1 MLEALIALEARRC
14 ERLVAGDLS
23 DIDAVLDPQLV
34 YVHSTG
40 LVHDKAALLDFLAH
54 RIRYEA
60 VERQGLVVRHH
71 GDAAWMAGLM
81 RLRGQR
87 RPGGEAVAST
97 TFVSQL
103 WVHTAGAWR
112 LRGFQATRVDD
123 AAWAK

>member
-1 MLEALIALEARRC
+1 MQALIALEASRC

-23 DIDAVLDPQLV
+23 AIDALLDPQLV

-40 LVHDKAALLDFLAH
+40 LVHDKPQLLDFLAH

-60 VERQGLVVRHH
+60 VERQGLAVHH
-71 GDAAWMAGLM
+71 QGDMAWMTGLM

-87 RPGGEAVAST
+87 VPGGEAVAST
-97 TFVSQL
+97 AFVSQL
-103 WVHTAGAWR
+103 WVHAADAWT

-123 AAWAK
+123 AVWAK

>member
-1 MLEALIALEARRC
+1 MQALIALEARRC

-23 DIDAVLDPQLV
+23 GIDALLDPQLV

-40 LVHDKAALLDFLAH
+40 LVHDKPQLLDFLAH
-54 RIRYEA
+54 RIRCEA
-60 VERQGLVVRHH
+60 VERQGLVVQSH
-71 GDAAWMAGLM
+71 GDVAWMTGLM

-87 RPGGEAVAST
+87 MPGGEAVAST

-103 WVHTAGAWR
+103 WVRAADAWA

-123 AAWAK
+123 AMWAK